1 MTTSEI
7 EQFLYREALL
17 MDEHRYQ
24 EWLSLWTDDAIY
36 WVPCA
41 REASDPTREVS
52 IIYDDRSK
60 LADRA
65 QYLESGNVGD
75 PEARPLMRRV
85 ISNIETIPVSESEIE
100 VRSNFIL
107 VEARDDSQFLWCGRS
122 IHRLRR
128 DGGSLKIAYKKVL
141 LVNRTQAMP
150 VLQFLI

>member
-1 MTTSEI
+1 
-7 EQFLYREALL
+7 
-17 MDEHRYQ
+17 
-24 EWLSLWTDDAIY
+24 
-36 WVPCA
+36 
-41 REASDPTREVS
+41 
-52 IIYDDRSK
+52 
-60 LADRA
+60 
-65 QYLESGNVGD
+65 VGD